1 MLSIGWSWMPRFMGR
16 GFGCGRS
23 DLTAI
28 RPIDVLMKVGFHAA
42 LWGRRLFPPP
52 ITICQ
57 MNSSPDAS

>member
-42 LWGRRLFPPP
+42 LWGRRLFP
-52 ITICQ
+52 
-57 MNSSPDAS
+57 SPNYNLSIKQLA

>member
-42 LWGRRLFPPP
+42 VGAEAIP
-52 ITICQ
+52 
-57 MNSSPDAS
+57 SPNYNLSAKQLA

>member
-1 MLSIGWSWMPRFMGR
+1 MGR

-42 LWGRRLFPPP
+42 LWGRRLFP
-52 ITICQ
+52 
-57 MNSSPDAS
+57 SPNHNLSIKQLA